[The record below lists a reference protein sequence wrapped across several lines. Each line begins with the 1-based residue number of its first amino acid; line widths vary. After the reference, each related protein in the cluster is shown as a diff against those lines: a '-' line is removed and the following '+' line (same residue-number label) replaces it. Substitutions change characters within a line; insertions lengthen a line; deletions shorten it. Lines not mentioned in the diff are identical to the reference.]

1 MKNFTLSFFG
11 NQIFLD
17 IIKELSLFSKFKI
30 KLHIDTNNQ
39 LINLDD
45 EKNLI
50 IFFITQNNIAAYNSL
65 VDKNLPILLILSLQ
79 KPIDI
84 KKNQFTENIYFP
96 FKILDLEKKIISLI
110 LKFQL
115 NKNSIITLSDYTI
128 DVQQRKLTKDNIE
141 LYLTEKEVNFLALF
155 KNYQK
160 PINKQFILKTAWNY
174 SSESETHTVETHIHR
189 LRKKI
194 FDKFGDNLF
203 IKNNKKGYYI

>member
-160 PINKQFILKTAWNY
+160 SINKQFILKTAWNY

>member
-141 LYLTEKEVNFLALF
+141 LYLTEKEINFLALF

>member
-50 IFFITQNNIAAYNSL
+50 IFFITENNIAAYNSL
-65 VDKNLPILLILSLQ
+65 VDKNLPILLILSSQ